1 MTWQKALLLG
11 MLGKR
16 WRGCYCVRQRAGEMI
31 LTPDGLSFPKDP
43 GGELVLRVLR
53 PFLIYESI
61 AQIL

>member
-1 MTWQKALLLG
+1 MAEG
-11 MLGKR
+11 SPSGDV
-16 WRGCYCVRQRAGEMI
+16 GEAVAGEMI